1 MYFRRSG
8 YELSNSA
15 VLCDNIDEEYTQRV
29 NFVILINIIFFVL
42 IGFLVTIEEEA
53 RRDRQG
59 RRNIN
64 NREEREEINYQLLY
78 T

>member
-1 MYFRRSG
+1 MYFRSG
-8 YELSNSA
+8 YELSNSV
-15 VLCDNIDEEYTQRV
+15 VLCDNIDEEYTQIV

-42 IGFLVTIEEEA
+42 IGFLIIIEEEA
-53 RRDRQG
+53 RRNRQG